1 MLKEVM
7 PTGAGQHAQLS
18 VLGFVGSDLP
28 AVPRFGHSISALA
41 SSAPA
46 APSNVLAA
54 SISKALMLQTLY
66 ICNIRY
72 LIAEIYLANDT
83 ISR

>member
-1 MLKEVM
+1 M

-28 AVPRFGHSISALA
+28 AVPRFGHISALA